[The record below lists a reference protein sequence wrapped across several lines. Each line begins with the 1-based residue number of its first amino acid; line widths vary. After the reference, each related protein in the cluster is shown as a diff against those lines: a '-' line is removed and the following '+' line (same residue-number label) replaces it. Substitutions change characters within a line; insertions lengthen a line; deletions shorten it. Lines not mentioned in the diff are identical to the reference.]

1 MLNGVLGALDGFGHH
16 LGLDCFVIGQC
27 ATHHPRQGTRG
38 KQPHEFVIEAQ
49 IKTARPR
56 VTLAASATAQLIVDA
71 TTFVALGAQHIQATK
86 LTHFVAF
93 CFAHLGVFTHQFRQ
107 ALVGL
112 APRGDVVHRHFF
124 ECNRQRKLIQQRV
137 GMMAVFQHLGTRH
150 PLGVATQQNIHT
162 ATSHVGGNGDST
174 HSTRLRNDRRLARVL
189 FGIQHFVFNSTLL
202 QLAGQHFT
210 LFHTHRAHQN
220 RLALF
225 MAGHDVI
232 NHRRKFGLFGLEDQV
247 GFVGAHHLAISGDR
261 HDIQAI
267 GVHQFG
273 CFGLRRAGH
282 AGKF

>member
-1 MLNGVLGALDGFGHH
+1 M
-16 LGLDCFVIGQC
+16 
-27 ATHHPRQGTRG
+27 
-38 KQPHEFVIEAQ
+38 
-49 IKTARPR
+49 
-56 VTLAASATAQLIVDA
+56 
-71 TTFVALGAQHIQATK
+71 ALGAQHIQATK

-232 NHRRKFGLFGLEDQV
+232 NDRRKFGLFGLEDQV
-247 GFVGAHHLAISGDR
+247 GFVSAHHLAISGDR
-261 HDIQAI
+261 HDIQAV

-273 CFGLRRAGH
+273 CFGLRRASH
-282 AGKF
+282 TGKF